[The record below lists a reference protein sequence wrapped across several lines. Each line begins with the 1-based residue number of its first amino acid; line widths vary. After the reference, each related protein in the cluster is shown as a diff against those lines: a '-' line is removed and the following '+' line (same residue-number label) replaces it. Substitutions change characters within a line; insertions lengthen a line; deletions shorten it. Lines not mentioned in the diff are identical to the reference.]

1 MMACK
6 SLRVY
11 DAGGCCASM
20 SPVQVGAMSLS
31 APLAEPRLLP
41 VGDAALTVEFGA
53 SYTPEAAARARSL
66 DRQLEGQDGIVER
79 VATLR
84 SLTIHYDPRR
94 LSLRRL
100 TALLRELPPRAETQA
115 EGARWV
121 LPICYEG
128 EYAPDLTDLATRLG
142 LLPAEVVAIH
152 AAGRYHAVMVG
163 GYPGYPYLAGLD
175 PRLSTPRRTTP
186 RIAVPA
192 GSLGVANEFTA
203 IYPQTVP
210 GGWNLIGRTPVPLF
224 DPTRLER
231 PSLIATGDEVT
242 FRPIP
247 PAEFFALAEGFRA
260 GADPVAV
267 CAA

>member
-1 MMACK
+1 MAAMMARE
-6 SLRVY
+6 SWRVY
-11 DAGGCCASM
+11 DAGGFCPSM
-20 SPVQVGAMSLS
+20 TPVQADAMSLS
-31 APLAEPRLLP
+31 EPRLLP

-53 SYTPEAAARARSL
+53 SYSPEAAARARSL
-66 DRQLEGQDGIVER
+66 DRQLEGAEGIVER

-100 TALLRELPPRAETQA
+100 TALLRGLPPTTDTEA
-115 EGARWV
+115 EGAHWI

-128 EYAPDLTDLATRLG
+128 EYAPDIADLAARLG
-142 LLPAEVVAIH
+142 LTLAEVVAIH
-152 AAGRYHAVMVG
+152 AAGRYRAAMVG

-175 PRLSTPRRTTP
+175 PRLAAPRRTTP

-203 IYPQTVP
+203 IYPQAVP

-231 PSLIATGDEVT
+231 PSLIATGDEVA
-242 FRPIP
+242 FRAVP
-247 PAEFFALAEGFRA
+247 PAEFGALADRLRA
-260 GADPVAV
+260 GADPVAL
-267 CAA
+267 CRA

>member
-1 MMACK
+1 M
-6 SLRVY
+6 
-11 DAGGCCASM
+11 
-20 SPVQVGAMSLS
+20 
-31 APLAEPRLLP
+31 PLPEPRLLP
-41 VGDAALTVEFGA
+41 LGDAALTVEFGPA
-53 SYTPEAAARARSL
+53 YTPEAAARARSL
-66 DRQLEGQDGIVER
+66 DRQLQGTEGIVER

-100 TALLRELPPRAETQA
+100 TALLRGLAPAAETEA
-115 EGARWV
+115 EGARWM

-128 EYAPDLTDLATRLG
+128 EYAPDLTDLAARLG
-142 LLPAEVVAIH
+142 MPPGEVVAIH
-152 AAGRYHAVMVG
+152 AAGRYLAAMVG

-175 PRLSTPRRTTP
+175 PRLAAPRRTTP

-224 DPTRLER
+224 DPLREP
-231 PSLIATGDEVT
+231 PSLVATGDEVR

-247 PAEFFALAEGFRA
+247 PAEFAALAEGFRA
-260 GADPVAV
+260 GADPVAL
-267 CAA
+267 CRA